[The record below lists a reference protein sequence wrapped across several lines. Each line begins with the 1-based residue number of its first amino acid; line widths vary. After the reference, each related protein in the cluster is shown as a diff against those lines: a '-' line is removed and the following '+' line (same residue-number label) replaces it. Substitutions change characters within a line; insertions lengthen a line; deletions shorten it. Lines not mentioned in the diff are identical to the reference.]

1 MAKYILK
8 RLVMSLITIWLIITL
23 VFFMMRLMPGG
34 PFTGERA
41 IPPQVLENMK
51 ARFGLDKPLFEQY
64 TMYMS
69 GLLKGDMGPMMKKPG
84 MGVAENIV
92 QLFPVSAKLGGVAV
106 LFAVVIGMTLG
117 IIAAFNRGKF
127 LDRLVMVIATI
138 GISIPGYVIAIL
150 LLLYLAVKLKV
161 LPVMGLTSWR
171 HYIMPALAL
180 SGSSIAFIA
189 RLTRS
194 RLLDVNKSDYIR
206 TAKAKG
212 LSNTGVILKH
222 ALRNTL
228 IPIVTY
234 IGPLIAGVLTGSF
247 AIEGIFAIPGL
258 GREFVTSINQRD
270 YTMLLGVI
278 VFYSV
283 FLILINF
290 VIDILY
296 VVIDPRIKIEGGES

>member
-1 MAKYILK
+1 MAKYIAR
-8 RLVMSLITIWLIITL
+8 RLIMSLITIWLIITL

-64 TMYMS
+64 TMYMG
-69 GLLKGDMGPMMKKPG
+69 GLLKGDMGPMMKRPG
-84 MGVAENIV
+84 KSVSENIA
-92 QLFPVSAKLGGVAV
+92 QLFPTSAKLGGVAV
-106 LFAVVIGMTLG
+106 LFAVGIGMALG

-127 LDRLVMVIATI
+127 LDRLVMIIATI
-138 GISIPGYVIAIL
+138 GISIPGFVIALL
-150 LLLYLAVKLKV
+150 LLLYLAVQLKL
-161 LPVMGLTSWR
+161 LPVMGLTTPK

-194 RLLDVNKSDYIR
+194 RLLDVIKSDYIR

-212 LSNTGVILKH
+212 LTNLRVILGH

-278 VFYSV
+278 IFYSV
-283 FLILINF
+283 FLVLINF

-296 VVIDPRIKIEGGES
+296 VVIDPRINIDGGAA